1 MQEEYMMAY
10 LYLYMMSRLEGDDS
24 NDFFT
29 FLNELSY
36 EDILNTATEVSED
49 TYTTYISEIEL

>member
-1 MQEEYMMAY
+1 MQEEYVMAY
-10 LYLYMMSRLEGDDS
+10 LYLYMMSRLEGVDS

-49 TYTTYISEIEL
+49 TYMTYISEIEL